1 MRGFSRTVWVG
12 VSWGILSSVHHFCH
26 VGHPLREEG
35 SVVQVTCQVLHGDV
49 TVEPGLLAAA
59 DALGPGHTG
68 LGDGEALLTT
78 VTPLSLSLSN

>member
-1 MRGFSRTVWVG
+1 MVTLDDVDT
-12 VSWGILSSVHHFCH
+12 
-26 VGHPLREEG
+26 G
-35 SVVQVTCQVLHGDV
+35 SLFTCQVLHGDV

-68 LGDGEALLTT
+68 LGDGEALLTA